1 MTRVARVFGPLIL
14 MGKDGIQAAAAY
26 SQYFEASPIYQNV
39 NVSLRIWGSRTINL
53 GGGVSRTETINQTE
67 SVDFVRSAATQLG
80 QTGMPQL
87 EFTYPAGGPARGG
100 PDSSAVGIANKYGVS
115 ASIATEEITGT
126 FFVDQAEV
134 LWNSFNAP
142 YTPAPGDTFA
152 GRINPKEQRL
162 IVGGTPS
169 SDPVRT
175 FVFEQTDTPPG
186 TPVNVNRNTTLA
198 PPSWFSVVAIP
209 ARGRGKRELWGYGF
223 VSTTYGA
230 SPTGLVDTSAWSA
243 TQWRDYRGTWVFPAQ
258 DLTVGWDSGTMQQQ
272 YTVIIS

>member
-14 MGKDGIQAAAAY
+14 MGKDGIEAAAGY
-26 SQYFEASPIYQNV
+26 NQYFEASPIYQNV

-67 SVDFVRSAATQLG
+67 SVDIVRSAATQLG
-80 QTGMPQL
+80 QTGMSQL

-100 PDSSAVGIANKYGVS
+100 PDSFGIGITNKYGVS
-115 ASIATEEITGT
+115 ASIASEEITGT

-134 LWNSFNAP
+134 LFNDKKISI
-142 YTPAPGDTFA
+142 TPAPYMQFK

-175 FVFEQTDTPPG
+175 FIFQQTDTPPG
-186 TPVNVNRNTTLA
+186 TPVNINRPVTLA
-198 PPSWFSVVAIP
+198 GPSWFSEIAIP
-209 ARGRGKRELWGYGF
+209 PRGRGKRELWGYDF
-223 VSTTYGA
+223 VSTSYGN
-230 SPTGLVDTSAWSA
+230 SLLGTIDTSAWSA